1 MFALLLACTSSI
13 TSPDATWGQD
23 DTQTSQTD
31 DTTSGDDTDVQD
43 SDTDTGEPGTA
54 EDYWQTGPHSV
65 STSQITVSA
74 SCEMAVTVYTPD
86 GGGPRVILNHGF
98 ARAPANVAGIA
109 QHLASWGFEVATPA
123 LCHLG
128 LAGSNHPQNAADL
141 VTLNT
146 GLGGGSVWVA
156 GHSAGGL
163 AAFLAAGQDAN
174 IKGVVL
180 LDPTDGEGLGASA
193 ASGMA
198 KPVYGLLGESNTCND
213 SSNFAPVLAATP
225 GAKVLTL
232 VGSDHC
238 DFEDPTDWV
247 CESFCSPQGSADS
260 VQVKADVWALLTA
273 ALAQETGLDPAA
285 GAAWWDTGGSY
296 REQLGARVQ

>member
-13 TSPDATWGQD
+13 SSPDATWGD

-31 DTTSGDDTDVQD
+31 DTSAADDTDPGD
-43 SDTDTGEPGTA
+43 SDTDTGVPGTA
-54 EDYWQTGPHSV
+54 QDYWQTGPKSV
-65 STSQITVSA
+65 TTSQTTISA
-74 SCEMAVTVYTPD
+74 SCEMAVTLYVPD

-98 ARAPANVAGIA
+98 ARAPANMVGVA

-123 LCHLG
+123 LCHLS
-128 LAGSNHPQNAADL
+128 LAGSDHPQNAADL
-141 VTLNT
+141 VTLNSA
-146 GLGGGSVWVA
+146 LGGGSVWVA

-163 AAFLAAGQDAN
+163 AAFLAAAQDAN

-180 LDPTDGEGLGASA
+180 LDPTDGEGLGAAA
-193 ASGMA
+193 ASSIQ
-198 KPVYGLLGESNTCND
+198 KPVYGLLGESNTCNE
-213 SSNFAPVLAATP
+213 SNNFAPVLASTA
-225 GAKVLTL
+225 GAKVLTV

-247 CESFCSPQGSADS
+247 CETFCSPQGASDS

-273 ALAQETGLDPAA
+273 ALAQEAGLDPAA

-296 REQLGARVQ
+296 REQLGSRVQ